1 MTSRQIAN
9 FQFIIEYH
17 KDHPAFPSWL
27 PFANEPQIMLG
38 AMDTEDS
45 KFEVMLGVWK
55 ALSDEVPFFLFAFLL
70 ISVKMCFFFQIC
82 DWPLATLDSRTMEP
96 EYFTVAKSSINV
108 LVGTYYNYG
117 AGVAYSPKQ
126 KWYWHPYQ
134 NPDEVLIFHHFSKNR
149 WLLNPH
155 TSFLNRNCPKDTQ
168 TRKSVEFRVALFF

>member
-55 ALSDEVPFFLFAFLL
+55 ALSDEVPFFLFCISIDFCQNVLFSRFVIGLWQLWIPEPWSLNTLLWPSHPLMFWLVPITIMELVLL
-70 ISVKMCFFFQIC
+70 IH
-82 DWPLATLDSRTMEP
+82 R
-96 EYFTVAKSSINV
+96 
-108 LVGTYYNYG
+108 
-117 AGVAYSPKQ
+117 
-126 KWYWHPYQ
+126 
-134 NPDEVLIFHHFSKNR
+134 SKNGIGIPTKI
-149 WLLNPH
+149 LMK
-155 TSFLNRNCPKDTQ
+155 C
-168 TRKSVEFRVALFF
+168 

>member
-55 ALSDEVPFFLFAFLL
+55 ALSDEVPFFLFRISIDFCQNVLFSRFVIGLWQLWIPEPWNLNTLLWPNHPLMFWLVPITIMELVLL
-70 ISVKMCFFFQIC
+70 IH
-82 DWPLATLDSRTMEP
+82 L
-96 EYFTVAKSSINV
+96 
-108 LVGTYYNYG
+108 
-117 AGVAYSPKQ
+117 
-126 KWYWHPYQ
+126 
-134 NPDEVLIFHHFSKNR
+134 SKNGIGIPTKI
-149 WLLNPH
+149 LMK
-155 TSFLNRNCPKDTQ
+155 C
-168 TRKSVEFRVALFF
+168 

>member
-70 ISVKMCFFFQIC
+70 ISVKMFGVFFYRFVIGLWQLWIPEPWSLNTLL
-82 DWPLATLDSRTMEP
+82 WPNHPLMFWLVPITIMEL
-96 EYFTVAKSSINV
+96 V
-108 LVGTYYNYG
+108 L
-117 AGVAYSPKQ
+117 
-126 KWYWHPYQ
+126 
-134 NPDEVLIFHHFSKNR
+134 LIHLSKNGTGIPTKI
-149 WLLNPH
+149 L
-155 TSFLNRNCPKDTQ
+155 TKC
-168 TRKSVEFRVALFF
+168 

>member
-70 ISVKMCFFFQIC
+70 ISVKMFGFFYRFVIGLWQLWIPEPWSLNTLL
-82 DWPLATLDSRTMEP
+82 WPNHPLMFWLVPITIMEL
-96 EYFTVAKSSINV
+96 V
-108 LVGTYYNYG
+108 L
-117 AGVAYSPKQ
+117 
-126 KWYWHPYQ
+126 
-134 NPDEVLIFHHFSKNR
+134 LIHLSKNGIGIPTKI
-149 WLLNPH
+149 L
-155 TSFLNRNCPKDTQ
+155 TKF
-168 TRKSVEFRVALFF
+168 

>member
-1 MTSRQIAN
+1 MRYPTTHLLFVCISIDFCQN
-9 FQFIIEYH
+9 V
-17 KDHPAFPSWL
+17 
-27 PFANEPQIMLG
+27 G
-38 AMDTEDS
+38 
-45 KFEVMLGVWK
+45 G
-55 ALSDEVPFFLFAFLL
+55 FL
-70 ISVKMCFFFQIC
+70 QIC

>member
-55 ALSDEVPFFLFAFLL
+55 ALSDEVPFFLFCISIDFCQNVLFSRFVIGLWQLWIPEPWSLNTLLWPNHPLMFWLVPITIMELVLL
-70 ISVKMCFFFQIC
+70 IH
-82 DWPLATLDSRTMEP
+82 R
-96 EYFTVAKSSINV
+96 
-108 LVGTYYNYG
+108 
-117 AGVAYSPKQ
+117 
-126 KWYWHPYQ
+126 
-134 NPDEVLIFHHFSKNR
+134 SKNGIGIPTKI
-149 WLLNPH
+149 L
-155 TSFLNRNCPKDTQ
+155 TKC
-168 TRKSVEFRVALFF
+168 

>member
-1 MTSRQIAN
+1 MESLIRWGTLL
-9 FQFIIEYH
+9 FVLHFYW
-17 KDHPAFPSWL
+17 FL
-27 PFANEPQIMLG
+27 
-38 AMDTEDS
+38 S
-45 KFEVMLGVWK
+45 KCG
-55 ALSDEVPFFLFAFLL
+55 
-70 ISVKMCFFFQIC
+70 FFFQIC

-168 TRKSVEFRVALFF
+168 TRKSVEFRVALFFWIKNYMLAKEWLSYIEKRDHLITFPIKLLLKLDWKGLC